1 MDDDKEIIYIAL
13 INQIES
19 YKEVLEDPENSLNT
33 EEKELAQ
40 YILMRTLELE
50 KKFYQEIA
58 NNSSEEDLKIQ
69 RPQWDL

>member
-19 YKEVLEDPENSLNT
+19 YKEVLEDTENSLNT

>member
-19 YKEVLEDPENSLNT
+19 YKEVLEDTENSLNT

-58 NNSSEEDLKIQ
+58 NNSSDEDLKIQ